1 MFRQLFFKA
10 FPKSL
15 WAFHANTGACN
26 GCDIEVINVLTP
38 YYDAER
44 FGIKLIGS
52 PRHADVI
59 LVCGPVTR
67 QVAPA
72 LKRLYEAVP
81 SPKLVFAIGG
91 CACGG
96 SVWFD
101 SYNIIGGADKILPV
115 DFYIPGCPPRPEAIL
130 YGVAVALGLAPK
142 KVVGKE
148 LVQSPLPDGMTLE
161 DVAKEIMKSPLP
173 VYGAAANDDA
183 HPGAPPAQTEA
194 AAIILSGTEES
205 QRKGR

>member
-1 MFRQLFFKA
+1 MAIAEKLKKL

-15 WAFHANTGACN
+15 WVYHANVGACN

-44 FGIKLIGS
+44 FGIKLVGS

-72 LKRLYEAVP
+72 VQRMYDAVP
-81 SPKLVFAIGG
+81 APKLVFAIGS

-96 SVWFD
+96 GIWHD
-101 SYNIIGGADKILPV
+101 SYNVLGGANKVLPV
-115 DFYIPGCPPRPEAIL
+115 DFYVPGCPPRPEAIL

-142 KVVGKE
+142 KAAPVHVRQKFLDVVE
-148 LVQSPLPDGMTLE
+148 QPAPIITDEEVDAFLNE
-161 DVAKEIMKSPLP
+161 DTAEEHAKR
-173 VYGAAANDDA
+173 
-183 HPGAPPAQTEA
+183 
-194 AAIILSGTEES
+194 ILAERTG
-205 QRKGR
+205 